1 MRKLWVVF
9 RKSLVELRRDLL
21 MLVLSLSFGP
31 FMVMLYWLFYAGG
44 GSTTYEVLVLNNDQG
59 AAGTE
64 LVEVMHDV
72 NYTDG
77 VSPLKV
83 KTVTDRDDAEASLR
97 ERKAEVLLIVP
108 EDFSSA
114 LAAAHEGER
123 VELATVTFVGDLT
136 NPLYVVAAV
145 MADAALRTYVE
156 GVAGIESPIQFEE
169 VALGGSATR
178 TEFET
183 YIPGLLVFAVIILV
197 YQVSLAITREVE
209 AGTLRRLQLTRMTA
223 LDLLGGMSG
232 VVLVTGVASILLTY
246 LTAAALGFHS
256 EGALWVAVAVSAVS
270 GLSIIGAGLIV
281 AAFSKT
287 ATQATLIATFPLAI
301 FMFFTGAALP
311 LPAVHLFTVAG
322 RSIGLY
328 DILPPTHA
336 VNALNKILTLGM
348 GFEDVLYE
356 IAAMLILSVI
366 YFAAGVWLF
375 KRTHM
380 RAA

>member
-1 MRKLWVVF
+1 M
-9 RKSLVELRRDLL
+9 
-21 MLVLSLSFGP
+21 
-31 FMVMLYWLFYAGG
+31 
-44 GSTTYEVLVLNNDQG
+44 LNNDRGTAG
-59 AAGTE
+59 AE

-77 VSPLKV
+77 ASPLKV

-123 VELATVTFVGDLT
+123 VEPATVTFVGDLT